1 MCNQMMLQS
10 SLGMPELF
18 LIVLLFG
25 FLIWAAIWIRWWRR
39 PHENAVVQ
47 VKRSGLGWPYV
58 AIGIPAI
65 FGVVMFLSLLSVD
78 SPVNPVPV
86 ALNDGLPTVQVN
98 RRRTLPGTHLD
109 RDLSEAGLR
118 RLPSA
123 SVSDID
129 PPATS
134 AWDENIAPVANIY
147 PGIPECG
154 KPLAAKLVA
163 HLQDEQKSREE
174 SPQAEAETVS
184 KYRVALKNSGLDQPD
199 FLNFLINFR
208 KEFTA
213 AFPGSFVD
221 DMTASEYPTPQN
233 PDKEKKLQ
241 RFFVTVYH
249 SGDGHGGV
257 AKWDDRM
264 PRQALERS
272 GQIVCQLGGNGRMG
286 QIEFAGD
293 FIEKAWVA
301 DADKFVSRW
310 PKRKFIIGFSP
321 RLARSEQ
328 EARVSALRDANVRLA
343 KSTNKIFSPNYDMER
358 NVVDRFIQKL
368 TMPYGSVWREAV
380 LVDHGLPNTS
390 FQRFYGDN
398 RVAVNIALGERQRTS
413 SARSAT
419 PAVVTSKGSIDPEA
433 MLAGLMFLTVVLGW
447 ISNRMTQGYYRGQVW
462 TVAGTLFCVGAATLV
477 LIVIVNFA

>member
-1 MCNQMMLQS
+1 
-10 SLGMPELF
+10 
-18 LIVLLFG
+18 
-25 FLIWAAIWIRWWRR
+25 
-39 PHENAVVQ
+39 
-47 VKRSGLGWPYV
+47 
-58 AIGIPAI
+58 
-65 FGVVMFLSLLSVD
+65 
-78 SPVNPVPV
+78 
-86 ALNDGLPTVQVN
+86 
-98 RRRTLPGTHLD
+98 
-109 RDLSEAGLR
+109 
-118 RLPSA
+118 
-123 SVSDID
+123 
-129 PPATS
+129 
-134 AWDENIAPVANIY
+134 
-147 PGIPECG
+147 
-154 KPLAAKLVA
+154 
-163 HLQDEQKSREE
+163 
-174 SPQAEAETVS
+174 
-184 KYRVALKNSGLDQPD
+184 
-199 FLNFLINFR
+199 
-208 KEFTA
+208 
-213 AFPGSFVD
+213 
-221 DMTASEYPTPQN
+221 
-233 PDKEKKLQ
+233 
-241 RFFVTVYH
+241 
-249 SGDGHGGV
+249 
-257 AKWDDRM
+257 
-264 PRQALERS
+264 
-272 GQIVCQLGGNGRMG
+272 MG